1 MNAKYFFVA
10 TMGALMGLAGIEHGV
25 GEILQG
31 NVPPDGMM
39 IRSWPDAAFFQSLN
53 GEPAMTILP
62 NLLITGILAV
72 LFSALFTGW
81 AIFFARRK
89 HGGLVLMLLAVL
101 MLLFGGGIFP
111 PILGALVG
119 AAATRIQRTAA
130 AKPVTGLARLLG
142 QAWGWVFAA
151 CCLAWLALFPGVAM
165 LDYFLGVDDVR
176 ITLTMMAAAFG
187 LLFLAYWSS
196 IQHDRMQYTRSESTL
211 RRHEHHSAC

>member
-1 MNAKYFFVA
+1 MNAKYSFVA
-10 TMGALMGLAGIEHGV
+10 TMGALMGLAGIEHGI

-31 NVPPDGMM
+31 NGTAAGMM

-89 HGGLVLMLLAVL
+89 QGGLVLILLALL

-111 PILGALVG
+111 PILGALIG
-119 AAATRIQRTAA
+119 AAATSIQLTA

-142 QAWGWVFAA
+142 QAWGWIFAA

-165 LDYFLGVDDVR
+165 LDFFFGVDDVR
-176 ITLTMMAAAFG
+176 LTLTMIALAFG
-187 LLFLAYWSS
+187 LLFLAYGSS
-196 IQHDRMQYTRSESTL
+196 IQHDRMQYTRSASTL
-211 RRHEHHSAC
+211 RRHELHSA

>member
-1 MNAKYFFVA
+1 MNAKYTFVA
-10 TMGALMGLAGIEHGV
+10 TMGALMGLAGIEHGI

-31 NVPPDGMM
+31 NETATSMM
-39 IRSWPDAAFFQSLN
+39 IRSWPDTAFFQSLN

-62 NLLITGILAV
+62 NMLITGTLAV

-89 HGGLVLMLLAVL
+89 QGGLVLMLLAVL

-111 PILGALVG
+111 PILGALIG
-119 AAATRIQRTAA
+119 AAAARIQPTAA

-151 CCLAWLALFPGVAM
+151 CCLAWLALFPGVAI
-165 LDYFLGVDDVR
+165 LDYFFGVDDVR
-176 ITLTMMAAAFG
+176 LTLTMMAAAFG
-187 LLFLAYWSS
+187 LLYLAYWSS
-196 IQHDRMQYTRSESTL
+196 IQHDRMQYPRSASTF
-211 RRHEHHSAC
+211 RRHEPHRV